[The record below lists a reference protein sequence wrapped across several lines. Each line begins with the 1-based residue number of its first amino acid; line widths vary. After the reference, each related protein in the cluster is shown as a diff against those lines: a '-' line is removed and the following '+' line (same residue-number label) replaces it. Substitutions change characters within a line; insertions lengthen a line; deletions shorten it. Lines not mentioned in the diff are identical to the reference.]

1 MKEGANGCGPGPSK
15 VETEDPEVAHKEGQ
29 KSDGA
34 ETTHSQGS
42 SHSKKSKSSYDKLT
56 LSRSNLK
63 EMKLIGIYLLCA
75 LYCNFKNIYSR

>member
-1 MKEGANGCGPGPSK
+1 MNGCGPGPSK
-15 VETEDPEVAHKEGQ
+15 IETEDADVASKEGQ

-42 SHSKKSKSSYDKLT
+42 NHSKKSKSSYDKLT

-63 EMKLIGIYLLCA
+63 EIKLIGMLDDISG
-75 LYCNFKNIYSR
+75 K